1 MFLIIPAE
9 LIYPHNRIAGPT
21 LARLK
26 KGVRLWRT
34 GRFNGIVVTGGRYLP
49 SDVQTLSAADLMA
62 CWLRDHIPE
71 HSRIFVEPN
80 SLDTFENVRFTEQL
94 LQEQLGEIAPRYWT
108 VVSHPSHLRRFAVTC
123 KALGI
128 TMHCAP
134 VRYSLS
140 LKAHLGEFAAYL
152 MHRLDPLGKGRLARR
167 NREPRRLRT
176 WRPAALLP

>member
-1 MFLIIPAE
+1 MILIIPAE
-9 LIYPHNRIAGPT
+9 LIYPHNRISGPT
-21 LARLK
+21 LARLEE
-26 KGVRLWRT
+26 GVRLWKT

-49 SDVQTLSAADLMA
+49 PDVQTLPAAELMA
-62 CWLRDHIPE
+62 YWLRDHIRE

-94 LQEQLGEIAPRYWT
+94 LKERLGEIAPRYWT

-128 TMHCAP
+128 TMRGAP
-134 VRYSLS
+134 VRYPLS
-140 LKAHLGEFAAYL
+140 LKARLSEFAAYL
-152 MHRLDPLGKGRLARR
+152 MHRLDPLGQGRLAGR
-167 NREPRRLRT
+167 NREPRKLRT